1 MISTKQQ
8 RRMAAKARRRIYRNM
23 RDHMTG
29 PHASHFDA
37 LCAITAH
44 AMRRQL
50 ITPLFASRPSW
61 EPPTGLLRP

>member
-37 LCAITAH
+37 
-44 AMRRQL
+44 MRRQL